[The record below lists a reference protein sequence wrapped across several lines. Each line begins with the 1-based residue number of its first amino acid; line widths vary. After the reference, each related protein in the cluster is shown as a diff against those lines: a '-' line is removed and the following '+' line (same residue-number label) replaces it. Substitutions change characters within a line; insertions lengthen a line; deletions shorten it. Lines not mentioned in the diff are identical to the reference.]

1 MLRAKQQQ
9 QARMIEVH
17 TVNVTIVCSSREVH
31 SATKGSRP
39 LSNSELVVEL
49 VVAHCSGAATATAIH
64 CASQ

>member
-17 TVNVTIVCSSREVH
+17 TVNVTIVCSREVY